1 MKTLKRPKKSVSNL
15 VYKNYFM
22 KKSLLILALASV
34 LLLSGCFGKK
44 DAKKPAAE
52 EVPGGQ
58 TVSGQPQ
65 KSDEAPPS
73 FQDGDIYLKALAT
86 QSLEMCGKISNGTL
100 KTKCEGK
107 VKASAK

>member
-1 MKTLKRPKKSVSNL
+1 
-15 VYKNYFM
+15 M
-22 KKSLLILALASV
+22 KKSLLILALASA

-44 DAKKPAAE
+44 DTQKPAAE
-52 EVPGGQ
+52 EAPSGQ

-65 KSDEAPPS
+65 KSEETPPS

-86 QSLEMCGKISNGTL
+86 KSLEMCGKIKNGSL